1 MKYTKE
7 ILEEAVKHSFSIS
20 GVLRQLGI
28 AGGGSHG
35 HITKRIKELGIDT
48 SHFKQS
54 DQSLKG
60 LNPKKPCQEILVLSS
75 RNQRTP
81 TFQLRRALRE
91 IGREYK
97 CENNKCLVQSEWLGE
112 QLVLDID
119 HINGNWQDNRQE
131 NLRFLCP
138 NCHRQTE
145 TYGSKRI
152 EPEANNYIVHP
163 NKRVPHMKARK
174 VERPSKE
181 ELEKMLWEKPTTCLA
196 KEFGVS
202 GKAIEKWCKTYGIQK
217 PPRGYWNRN
226 KKY

>member
-1 MKYTKE
+1 M
-7 ILEEAVKHSFSIS
+7 
-20 GVLRQLGI
+20 
-28 AGGGSHG
+28 
-35 HITKRIKELGIDT
+35 
-48 SHFKQS
+48 
-54 DQSLKG
+54 
-60 LNPKKPCQEILVLSS
+60 
-75 RNQRTP
+75 
-81 TFQLRRALRE
+81 E

-119 HINGNWQDNRQE
+119 HIKGNWQDNRQE
-131 NLRFLCP
+131 NLRFICP

-145 TYGSKRI
+145 NYGSKCR
-152 EPEANNYIVHP
+152 EPEANNYIAHQ
-163 NKRVPHMKARK
+163 NKRVPHMKAIK

-196 KEFGVS
+196 KELGVS

-217 PPRGYWNRN
+217 PPRGYWNRT